1 MKNVLIFVLVAILL
15 VGCGNDLETTLEGD
29 TVVTSGTMTDGG
41 DGSTVGEVSEDS
53 CLIGDWKMTNFSE
66 YLEAMVAGAMDG
78 SPVGGEITSTD
89 SGDLIISFDEET
101 MSMSDNDF
109 EVTATMMGITVPVEI
124 DASGEAGYELSDGQ
138 IVNKGSSVDV
148 EGRSGGGAGYRVDLD
163 SLTSRAVDYDC
174 DGDSLVWM
182 AGDDFEVDLAFERL

>member
-1 MKNVLIFVLVAILL
+1 MKKVLAFGLVALFL
-15 VGCGNDLETTLEGD
+15 VGCGNDLETTVEGD
-29 TVVTSGTMTDGG
+29 TVVTSGTVTDGG
-41 DGSTVGEVSEDS
+41 DGSVVGEVSEDD
-53 CLIGDWKMTNFSE
+53 CVIGDWKITNFSE
-66 YLEAMVAGAMDG
+66 YLEAMVAGAMEG

-89 SGDLIISFDEET
+89 SGDLIISFDGET

-138 IVNKGSSVDV
+138 IVNQGASVDV
-148 EGRSGGGAGYRVDLD
+148 EGRAGGAAGYKIDLD

-174 DGDSLVWM
+174 NGDSLVWM
-182 AGDDFEVDLAFERL
+182 AGDDFEVDLTFERL